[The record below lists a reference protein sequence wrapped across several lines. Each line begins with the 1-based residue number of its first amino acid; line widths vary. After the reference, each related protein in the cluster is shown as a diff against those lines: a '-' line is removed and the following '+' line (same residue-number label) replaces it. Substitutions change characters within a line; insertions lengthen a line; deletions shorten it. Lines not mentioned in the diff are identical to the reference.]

1 LIPKYFLFLQVEW
14 IKVAASLVSQF
25 KSTWYENGLC
35 IEQKIIALQN
45 ETSKSNIENI
55 LRIKI
60 NFVGGLQLLP

>member
-1 LIPKYFLFLQVEW
+1 LFLQVGR
-14 IKVAASLVSQF
+14 IKVAVSLVSQF
-25 KSTWYENGLC
+25 GVYDIKMTYVLSERN
-35 IEQKIIALQN
+35 IIAFQN

>member
-1 LIPKYFLFLQVEW
+1 LFLQVGR
-14 IKVAASLVSQF
+14 IKVAVSLVAQF
-25 KSTWYENGLC
+25 RVYDIKMTYVLSER
-35 IEQKIIALQN
+35 KIIAFQN